1 MMFQEATLE
10 KCQQENTSL
19 QNSLKDKE
27 EEVRESNALTFILFK
42 SLNGWSAVN
51 PVSGQEVEWFTWDNR
66 SKARGKQTVVENKR
80 KWWEKTEL

>member
-1 MMFQEATLE
+1 MFQEATLE

-42 SLNGWSAVN
+42 SLNG
-51 PVSGQEVEWFTWDNR
+51 
-66 SKARGKQTVVENKR
+66 
-80 KWWEKTEL
+80 